1 MDIFAFIEKL
11 QKKPEPTRR
20 KILLIAVIST
30 MIIIISVWL
39 IAARLDFQNKEIK
52 NTVEP
57 FDFIKEDIRDF
68 YGIFK
73 NFIKYTDK

>member
-20 KILLIAVIST
+20 KILLVTVIST

-39 IAARLDFQNKEIK
+39 TAARLDFQNKEIK

-73 NFIKYTDK
+73 NFIK

>member
-73 NFIKYTDK
+73 NFIK

>member
-20 KILLIAVIST
+20 KILLVTVIST

-73 NFIKYTDK
+73 NFIK

>member
-52 NTVEP
+52 NTVES

-73 NFIKYTDK
+73 NFIK